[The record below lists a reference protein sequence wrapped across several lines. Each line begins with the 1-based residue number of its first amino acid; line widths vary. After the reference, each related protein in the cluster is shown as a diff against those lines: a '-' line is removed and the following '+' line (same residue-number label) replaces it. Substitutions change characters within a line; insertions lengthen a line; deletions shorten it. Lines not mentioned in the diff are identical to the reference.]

1 MQSWLNR
8 ESIIKDE
15 KMRNS
20 KKRLK
25 EIIQVL
31 KDEIMSKNGII
42 DALKEAMDYLQKE
55 LEKEK
60 KKK

>member
-1 MQSWLNR
+1 
-8 ESIIKDE
+8 
-15 KMRNS
+15 MRNS